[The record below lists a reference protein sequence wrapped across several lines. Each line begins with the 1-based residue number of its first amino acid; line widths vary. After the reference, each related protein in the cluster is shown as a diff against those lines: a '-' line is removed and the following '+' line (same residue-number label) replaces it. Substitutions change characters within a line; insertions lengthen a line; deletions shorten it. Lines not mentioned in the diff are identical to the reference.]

1 MIKNTFKVALAGFV
15 FWSSSSFALEVNFNN
30 YVDPSNN
37 DYTTY
42 FNEGG
47 ILGKYV
53 QSTIGGVTGGSLI
66 PSVTASYGNDMA
78 ILKDNV
84 SNIAGNTFDVSTSF
98 LYNASLANPFNY
110 NTPLQFFLNPQ
121 TDWNHYILAGIRG
134 TGTQLEF
141 ALSGYSKDSRNSPHS
156 LFTLSNGHWYNLN
169 ISVSNIG
176 DSFGQLLVSGKLS
189 DLGTSGLNT
198 PTLVA
203 TDTLNTYDTVF
214 SQDSNIRLG
223 IYSEQFG
230 GTAALD
236 NFSVTPVPEPET
248 YAMFMA
254 GLGLIGFIARRRKN
268 GQA

>member
-1 MIKNTFKVALAGFV
+1 M
-15 FWSSSSFALEVNFNN
+15 SPDSFAI
-30 YVDPSNN
+30 SC
-37 DYTTY
+37 
-42 FNEGG
+42 G
-47 ILGKYV
+47 
-53 QSTIGGVTGGSLI
+53 
-66 PSVTASYGNDMA
+66 
-78 ILKDNV
+78 
-84 SNIAGNTFDVSTSF
+84 
-98 LYNASLANPFNY
+98 
-110 NTPLQFFLNPQ
+110 TP
-121 TDWNHYILAGIRG
+121 A
-134 TGTQLEF
+134 
-141 ALSGYSKDSRNSPHS
+141 
-156 LFTLSNGHWYNLN
+156 
-169 ISVSNIG
+169 IG